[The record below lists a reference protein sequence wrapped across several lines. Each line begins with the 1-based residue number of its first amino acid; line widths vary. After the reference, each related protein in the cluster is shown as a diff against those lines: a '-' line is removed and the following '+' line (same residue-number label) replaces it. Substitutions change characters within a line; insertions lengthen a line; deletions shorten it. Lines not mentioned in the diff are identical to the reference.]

1 MARRISPKS
10 MKIELT
16 NDEIT
21 TLFVLVENETA
32 RVVWAEDWNGKEDY
46 QRRLNLLIKKLLRN
60 DETP

>member
-1 MARRISPKS
+1 